1 MQNALEI
8 VENRKYSSSCS
19 LCQPDVCCKYF
30 FFFHFHYYLEKQSNR
45 KYNNTEICLS
55 TNKQI
60 KKQNNRIT

>member
-45 KYNNTEICLS
+45 KYNNTYI
-55 TNKQI
+55 
-60 KKQNNRIT
+60 